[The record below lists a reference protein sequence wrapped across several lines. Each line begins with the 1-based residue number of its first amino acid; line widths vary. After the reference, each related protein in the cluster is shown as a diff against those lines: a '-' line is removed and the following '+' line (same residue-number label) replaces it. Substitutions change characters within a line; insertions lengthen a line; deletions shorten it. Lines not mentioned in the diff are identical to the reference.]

1 MNGMAWSLLEREDE
15 VAALLEAAAAAARG
29 DGQFVLLAG
38 EGGAG
43 KSSLVRE
50 LRKHAKVRVGFCE
63 PLSVPAPLA
72 PVRELAPGLVELQTN
87 DHVALAH
94 ALLDALGREGPVVAV
109 IEDAHWG
116 DPATLDVLRAVAR
129 RIEDV
134 PVAVVVTFRDDE
146 LRVNLPLTALVGDL
160 ATVRA
165 VRRIALKP
173 LSESAVRAL
182 AEPAGID
189 ARALVRLTN
198 GNPFLVAEA
207 IAAPGGLPANIRD
220 ATLARVT
227 RLEPSA
233 RAVVEAAAILGLRVP
248 FGLLREVAPHEDAAL
263 EAALER
269 GVLVGDGGDLVF
281 RHELTRQAIEESI
294 SPVRARELHARVLAV
309 LAGDEPARLAHHA
322 ERAGLREDAARYA
335 AQAAAEAERVGALAE
350 ASAQLKRTLRAELPS
365 RERFELLLRYARAT
379 NFSGG
384 LERARAAAEEAVALA
399 QADLDESA
407 LGRALVVLSW
417 SLWSLDR
424 VEEARSAAAAAVA
437 ALQPAGGA
445 DHAHALAALLRMES
459 IAFDPQTV
467 VAQAPYALDLAER
480 VGSEEARVD
489 IAISLGL
496 AHGHLGDPGALQ
508 SLLAALSDAKTSR
521 LPFQTIRGYV
531 NAVDVAA
538 EVRAHA
544 TVDQLAEEALKRLE
558 SFQTAI
564 PRQTIQLSVARSL
577 LDRGRFDE
585 ALDWARASR
594 SDKHGGVPL
603 ALGIE

>member
-189 ARALVRLTN
+189 ARELVRLTN

-350 ASAQLKRTLRAELPS
+350 ASARGGRGGCCSSSSGSRRVGARSRPRRPLLVALVARPS
-365 RERFELLLRYARAT
+365 RGGPLGRRRGGGRTPAGRRRRPCTRA
-379 NFSGG
+379 G
-384 LERARAAAEEAVALA
+384 RAAADGIDCVRPTNR
-399 QADLDESA
+399 
-407 LGRALVVLSW
+407 GRAGAVCP
-417 SLWSLDR
+417 
-424 VEEARSAAAAAVA
+424 RSRRTRRFR
-437 ALQPAGGA
+437 GGP
-445 DHAHALAALLRMES
+445 R
-459 IAFDPQTV
+459 
-467 VAQAPYALDLAER
+467 
-480 VGSEEARVD
+480 
-489 IAISLGL
+489 
-496 AHGHLGDPGALQ
+496 GH
-508 SLLAALSDAKTSR
+508 R
-521 LPFQTIRGYV
+521 
-531 NAVDVAA
+531 
-538 EVRAHA
+538 
-544 TVDQLAEEALKRLE
+544 DQ
-558 SFQTAI
+558 
-564 PRQTIQLSVARSL
+564 
-577 LDRGRFDE
+577 
-585 ALDWARASR
+585 SR
-594 SDKHGGVPL
+594 SRSRSPR
-603 ALGIE
+603 